1 MKAAEIRL
9 LTKDEIRAK
18 LSDLRQE
25 KMNLRFQAVSGQL
38 SDVSRVK
45 EVRRDIARMET
56 ILREMEM
63 QKQQEGKA

>member
-9 LTKDEIRAK
+9 LTKDEITAK
-18 LSDLRQE
+18 LLDLRQE

-38 SDVSRVK
+38 SDLSRVK

-56 ILREMEM
+56 ILREMEL
-63 QKQQEGKA
+63 KSQQEGEA